1 MIRFLQIFLFSI
13 LVVSCKTKQ
22 IESIMPPAIVETQPS
37 WDGEKQNSGL
47 IGYVDG
53 KGFEITRKA
62 GERYKALTEK
72 FGKQLSPVI
81 YPGEGLEVF
90 GENYIL
96 SAEYMSV
103 FMEVSRL
110 NKQ

>member
-1 MIRFLQIFLFSI
+1 
-13 LVVSCKTKQ
+13 
-22 IESIMPPAIVETQPS
+22 MPPPIVETQPS

-47 IGYVDG
+47 LGYVDG
-53 KGFEITRKA
+53 KGFEITKGA
-62 GERYKALTEK
+62 AERYKSLTIK
-72 FGKQLSPVI
+72 FGDKLNPPVK
-81 YPGEGLEVF
+81 PGEGLEIF

-110 NKQ
+110 NKL